1 MREVCR
7 WVIAVAI
14 AVVLTTWVQPC
25 DGWAGNSQ
33 IEAVVAEAVARNHT
47 VVAAREHYEAQT
59 KMPIQAA
66 TLPDPEVSLQQLTVG
81 GPKPFEG
88 YETSDFFY
96 TGIGAT
102 QEIPWPGKLRLR
114 SSAASR
120 DADIAKQQYEEARR
134 EVTEK
139 VRENCFELYFLAQ
152 RVALLGSSRDQ
163 LTEIARFTED
173 QYRLGK
179 GQQADLI
186 KAQLAA
192 TAVLKEMEMARQE
205 IAQRQVTLKSILGR
219 DPDSRNIEIS
229 DLAPTVISAQ
239 MDRNRVIEIARQ
251 NPTAVRMAEAD
262 ASKSEISLKLAEEDY
277 IPDFSAGYTYQ
288 KTGPGFRD
296 YYMLSLGAKIPL
308 YFWRK
313 QKPAVEQAALERE
326 SAREKLR
333 ASKIDAVGEV
343 DRDWISLKTQERVM
357 SLYRDGLL
365 PQARATF
372 ESAMT
377 SYRTGRVDFQ
387 TLLSAAVEQL
397 NMNEEYYRAIT
408 DREIAIARIEQMIGE
423 DL

>member
-1 MREVCR
+1 MLGF
-7 WVIAVAI
+7 
-14 AVVLTTWVQPC
+14 AVVIGALAQPR
-25 DGWAGNSQ
+25 DGWPANSQ
-33 IEAVVAEAVARNHT
+33 IEAIVAEAVERNPA
-47 VVAAREHYEAQT
+47 VAAAREHYKAQE
-59 KMPIQAA
+59 KMPIQAG
-66 TLPDPEVSLQQLTVG
+66 TLSDPEISLQQLTVG

-114 SSAASR
+114 SSAATR
-120 DADIAKQQYEEARR
+120 DGEIAKQQYEEARR
-134 EVTEK
+134 EVAQK
-139 VRENCFELYFLAQ
+139 VRENCFELFFLG
-152 RVALLGSSRDQ
+152 RRIALLGASRDQ
-163 LTEIARFTED
+163 LSDVARFTEE
-173 QYRLGK
+173 QYRVGK
-179 GQQADLI
+179 GQQTDLI

-192 TAVLKEMEMARQE
+192 TTVLKEIEMTHQE
-205 IAQRQVTLKSILGR
+205 LAQGQVTLKSILGR

-229 DLAPTVISAQ
+229 DLAPTVISDHI
-239 MDRNRVIEIARQ
+239 DRNQLMELAAQ
-251 NPTAVRMAEAD
+251 NPTQVRMAEAD
-262 ASKSEISLKLAEEDY
+262 ASKSEISLKLAQEDY

-313 QKPAVEQAALERE
+313 QKPAVEQAVLERE
-326 SAREKLR
+326 SARERLR
-333 ASKIDAVGEV
+333 ASKLDAVSEI

-365 PQARATF
+365 PQARASF
-372 ESAMT
+372 ESAMA

-397 NMNEEYYRAIT
+397 NMNEEYYRAMT
-408 DREIAIARIEQMIGE
+408 DREIAIARIEQLIGE
-423 DL
+423 KL

>member
-1 MREVCR
+1 MRVVFG
-7 WVIAVAI
+7 WMLAM
-14 AVVLTTWVQPC
+14 AVVMTVLVQPR
-25 DGWAGNSQ
+25 DGWAANSQ
-33 IEAVVAEAVARNHT
+33 IEAIVAEAVERNPA
-47 VVAAREHYEAQT
+47 VAAAREHYEAQE
-59 KMPIQAA
+59 KMPIQAG

-120 DADIAKQQYEEARR
+120 DAEIAKQQYQEARR
-134 EVTEK
+134 EVAQK
-139 VRENCFELYFLAQ
+139 VRENCFELHFLG
-152 RVALLGSSRDQ
+152 RRIALLEAGRDQ
-163 LTEIARFTED
+163 LSDIQRFTEE
-173 QYRLGK
+173 QYRVGK

-192 TAVLKEMEMARQE
+192 TTMLKEIEMTRQEMAQG
-205 IAQRQVTLKSILGR
+205 QVTLKSILGR
-219 DPDSRNIEIS
+219 DLDSRNIEIP
-229 DLAPTVISAQ
+229 DLTPTVISDHI
-239 MDRNRVIEIARQ
+239 DRNRLLELAAQ
-251 NPTAVRMAEAD
+251 NPTQVRMAAAD
-262 ASKSEISLKLAEEDY
+262 ASKSEISLKLAQEDY

-313 QKPAVEQAALERE
+313 QKPAVEQAVLERE
-326 SAREKLR
+326 SARERLR
-333 ASKIDAVGEV
+333 ASKLDAVSEI

-357 SLYRDGLL
+357 NLYRDGLL
-365 PQARATF
+365 PQARASF
-372 ESAMT
+372 ESAMA

-387 TLLSAAVEQL
+387 TLLSAAVDQL
-397 NMNEEYYRAIT
+397 NMNEEYYRAMT
-408 DREIAIARIEQMIGE
+408 DREIAITHIEQLIGE
-423 DL
+423 NL

>member
-1 MREVCR
+1 MLA
-7 WVIAVAI
+7 IAVAI
-14 AVVLTTWVQPC
+14 GAAAQAR
-25 DGWAGNSQ
+25 DGRCANLQ
-33 IEAVVAEAVARNHT
+33 IEAIVADAVEHNPA
-47 VVAAREHYEAQT
+47 VIAAREHYEAQG

-66 TLPDPEVSLQQLTVG
+66 TLPDPEISLQQLTVG

-114 SSAASR
+114 AGAASR
-120 DADIAKQQYEEARR
+120 DAEIAKQQYEEARR
-134 EVTEK
+134 DVAEK
-139 VRENCFELYFLAQ
+139 VRENCFELFFLSQ
-152 RVALLGSSRDQ
+152 RIRLLGASRDQ
-163 LTEIARFTED
+163 LSDIARFAED

-192 TAVLKEMEMARQE
+192 TAMLKEIEMTRQE
-205 IAQRQVTLKSILGR
+205 IAQRQITLKSILGR
-219 DPDSRNIEIS
+219 DVDSRNIQIS
-229 DLAPTVISAQ
+229 DLAPTVISDHI
-239 MDRNRVIEIARQ
+239 DRNQLMELAAH

-262 ASKSEISLKLAEEDY
+262 AGKSEISLKLAQEDY
-277 IPDFSAGYTYQ
+277 IPDFNVGYTYQ

-326 SAREKLR
+326 SAKERLR
-333 ASKIDAVGEV
+333 ASKLDAAGEI

-372 ESAMT
+372 ESAMA

-408 DREIAIARIEQMIGE
+408 DRELAIARIEQMIGE
-423 DL
+423 NL

>member
-1 MREVCR
+1 MRDVFR
-7 WVIAVAI
+7 WTLAFAVAVSVATI
-14 AVVLTTWVQPC
+14 TR
-25 DGWAGNSQ
+25 DGRCANSQ
-33 IEAVVAEAVARNHT
+33 IEAVVAEAVERNPS
-47 VVAAREHYEAQT
+47 VIAAREHYEAQG

-96 TGIGAT
+96 TGFGAT
-102 QEIPWPGKLRLR
+102 QEIPWPDKLRLR
-114 SSAASR
+114 SDAASR
-120 DADIAKQQYEEARR
+120 DAEIAKQQYEEARR
-134 EVTEK
+134 DIVEK
-139 VRENCFELYFLAQ
+139 VRENCFELFFLGQ
-152 RVALLGSSRDQ
+152 RIALLGASRDQ
-163 LTEIARFTED
+163 LSDIARFAED

-192 TAVLKEMEMARQE
+192 TAVLKEIEMSRQE
-205 IAQRQVTLKSILGR
+205 MAQRQVTLKSILGR
-219 DPDSRNIEIS
+219 DMDTRNIEITA
-229 DLAPTVISAQ
+229 LAPTVISSGIGR
-239 MDRNRVIEIARQ
+239 DRLIELAAQ
-251 NPTAVRMAEAD
+251 NPTTVRMAEAD
-262 ASKSEISLKLAEEDY
+262 ANKSDISLKLAQEDY
-277 IPDFSAGYTYQ
+277 VPDFSAGYSYQ

-326 SAREKLR
+326 SARERLR
-333 ASKIDAVGEV
+333 ASKLDAASEV

-357 SLYRDGLL
+357 NLYREGLL
-365 PQARATF
+365 PQAHATF
-372 ESAMT
+372 ESAMA

-387 TLLSAAVEQL
+387 TLLSAAVDQL
-397 NMNEEYYRAIT
+397 NMNEEYYRALT

-423 DL
+423 NL

>member
-1 MREVCR
+1 M
-7 WVIAVAI
+7 IA
-14 AVVLTTWVQPC
+14 AVVLQC
-25 DGWAGNSQ
+25 SEGWSASSQ
-33 IEAVVAEAVARNHT
+33 IEAIVAEAVERNPG
-47 VVAAREHYEAQT
+47 VIAAREHYEAQT
-59 KMPIQAA
+59 KIPIQVA
-66 TLPDPEVSLQQLTVG
+66 TLPDPEISFQQLTVG

-120 DADIAKQQYEEARR
+120 DADIAKEQLEEARR
-134 EVTEK
+134 GVAEK
-139 VRENCFELYFLAQ
+139 VRENCLELLFLGQ
-152 RVALLGSSRDQ
+152 RLALLTTSRDQ
-163 LTEIARFTED
+163 LSDIARFAED
-173 QYRLGK
+173 QYRVGK

-192 TAVLKEMEMARQE
+192 TAVLKEIEMARQE
-205 IAQRQVTLKSILGR
+205 IAQRQITLKSILGR
-219 DPDSRNIEIS
+219 DADSRNLEIS
-229 DLAPTVISAQ
+229 GLVPTVISAQ
-239 MDRNRVIEIARQ
+239 MDRDRLIELAAQ

-262 ASKSEISLKLAEEDY
+262 ASKSEISLKLAQEDY

-326 SAREKLR
+326 SAHERLRGSKL
-333 ASKIDAVGEV
+333 DAISEI
-343 DRDWISLKTQERVM
+343 DRDWISIKTQDRVM

-365 PQARATF
+365 PQARASF
-372 ESAMT
+372 ESAMA

-387 TLLSAAVEQL
+387 TMLAAAVDQL
-397 NMNEEYYRAIT
+397 NMSEEYYRAIT

-423 DL
+423 NL

>member
-1 MREVCR
+1 MLA
-7 WVIAVAI
+7 IAVAI
-14 AVVLTTWVQPC
+14 GAVALPR
-25 DGWAGNSQ
+25 DGWSSNSQ
-33 IEAVVAEAVARNHT
+33 IEAIVAEAAERNPS
-47 VVAAREHYEAQT
+47 VIAAREHYQAQE

-66 TLPDPEVSLQQLTVG
+66 TLPDPELSLQQLTVG

-102 QEIPWPGKLRLR
+102 QEIPWPDKLRLR
-114 SSAASR
+114 SRAASR
-120 DADIAKQQYEEARR
+120 DADIARQQYEEARR
-134 EVTEK
+134 DVAEK
-139 VRENCFELYFLAQ
+139 VRENCFELFFLAQ
-152 RVALLGSSRDQ
+152 RLALLGASRDQ
-163 LTEIARFTED
+163 LSDIARFAED

-192 TAVLKEMEMARQE
+192 TAVLKEIEMTRQE
-205 IAQRQVTLKSILGR
+205 MAQRQVTLKSILGR
-219 DPDSRNIEIS
+219 DLDSRNIEIT
-229 DLAPTVISAQ
+229 DLTPTVISAGI
-239 MDRNRVIEIARQ
+239 DRDRLVELAAQ
-251 NPTAVRMAEAD
+251 NPTQVRMAEAD
-262 ASKSEISLKLAEEDY
+262 AAKSEISLKLAQEDY

-326 SAREKLR
+326 SAKERVR
-333 ASKIDAVGEV
+333 ASKLDAASEI
-343 DRDWISLKTQERVM
+343 DRDWISLKTQERVTN
-357 SLYRDGLL
+357 LYRDGLL

-372 ESAMT
+372 ESAT
-377 SYRTGRVDFQ
+377 ASYRTGRVDFQ

-423 DL
+423 NL

>member
-1 MREVCR
+1 ML
-7 WVIAVAI
+7 AM
-14 AVVLTTWVQPC
+14 AVVMTVLVQPR
-25 DGWAGNSQ
+25 DGWAANSQ
-33 IEAVVAEAVARNHT
+33 IEAIVAEAVERNPA
-47 VVAAREHYEAQT
+47 VAAAREHYEAQE
-59 KMPIQAA
+59 KMPIQAG

-120 DADIAKQQYEEARR
+120 DAEIAKQQYQEARR
-134 EVTEK
+134 EVAQK
-139 VRENCFELYFLAQ
+139 VRENCFELHFLG
-152 RVALLGSSRDQ
+152 RRIALLEASRDQ
-163 LTEIARFTED
+163 LSDIQRFTEE
-173 QYRLGK
+173 QYRVGK

-192 TAVLKEMEMARQE
+192 TTMLKEIEMTRQEMAQG
-205 IAQRQVTLKSILGR
+205 QVTLKSILGR
-219 DPDSRNIEIS
+219 DLDSRNIEIP
-229 DLAPTVISAQ
+229 DLTPTVISDHI
-239 MDRNRVIEIARQ
+239 DRNRLLELAAQ
-251 NPTAVRMAEAD
+251 NPTQVRMAAAD
-262 ASKSEISLKLAEEDY
+262 ASKSEISLKLAQEDY

-313 QKPAVEQAALERE
+313 QKPAVEQAVLERE
-326 SAREKLR
+326 SARQRLR
-333 ASKIDAVGEV
+333 ASKLDAVSEI

-357 SLYRDGLL
+357 NLYRDGLL
-365 PQARATF
+365 PQARASF
-372 ESAMT
+372 ESAMA

-397 NMNEEYYRAIT
+397 NMNEEYYRAMT
-408 DREIAIARIEQMIGE
+408 DREIAIAHIEQLIGE
-423 DL
+423 NL

>member
-1 MREVCR
+1 MRELFR
-7 WVIAVAI
+7 WMLGFAVVIAAL
-14 AVVLTTWVQPC
+14 AQPR
-25 DGWAGNSQ
+25 DGWPANSQ
-33 IEAVVAEAVARNHT
+33 IEAIVAEAVERNPA
-47 VVAAREHYEAQT
+47 VAAAREHYEAQE
-59 KMPIQAA
+59 KMPIQAG
-66 TLPDPEVSLQQLTVG
+66 TLPDPEISLQQLTVG

-114 SSAASR
+114 SSAAAR
-120 DADIAKQQYEEARR
+120 DGEIAKQQYEEVRR
-134 EVTEK
+134 EVAQK
-139 VRENCFELYFLAQ
+139 VRENCFELFFLG
-152 RVALLGSSRDQ
+152 RRIALLGASRDQ
-163 LTEIARFTED
+163 LSDVARFTEE
-173 QYRLGK
+173 QYRVGK
-179 GQQADLI
+179 GQQTDLI

-192 TAVLKEMEMARQE
+192 TTVLKEIEMTRQE
-205 IAQRQVTLKSILGR
+205 LAQGQVTLKAILGR

-229 DLAPTVISAQ
+229 DLAPTVISDHI
-239 MDRNRVIEIARQ
+239 DRNQLMELAAQ
-251 NPTAVRMAEAD
+251 NPTQVRMAEAD
-262 ASKSEISLKLAEEDY
+262 ASKSEISLQLAQEDY

-313 QKPAVEQAALERE
+313 QKPAVEQAVLERE
-326 SAREKLR
+326 SARERLR
-333 ASKIDAVGEV
+333 ASKLDAVSEI

-365 PQARATF
+365 PQARASF
-372 ESAMT
+372 ESAMA

-397 NMNEEYYRAIT
+397 NMNEEYYRAMT
-408 DREIAIARIEQMIGE
+408 DREIAIARIEQLIGE
-423 DL
+423 NL

>member
-1 MREVCR
+1 MLA
-7 WVIAVAI
+7 IAVAI
-14 AVVLTTWVQPC
+14 GAAAQPR
-25 DGWAGNSQ
+25 DGWSANSQ
-33 IEAVVAEAVARNHT
+33 IEAIVTEAVERNPA
-47 VVAAREHYEAQT
+47 VAAAREHYEAQG
-59 KMPIQAA
+59 KMPIQAG
-66 TLPDPEVSLQQLTVG
+66 TLPDPEISLQQLPVG

-102 QEIPWPGKLRLR
+102 QEIPWPDKLRLR

-120 DADIAKQQYEEARR
+120 DAEIAQQQYEEARR
-134 EVTEK
+134 EVAQK
-139 VRENCFELYFLAQ
+139 VRENCFELFFLGQ
-152 RVALLGSSRDQ
+152 RIALLGTSRDQ
-163 LTEIARFTED
+163 LSDIARFTEE

-186 KAQLAA
+186 KAHLAA
-192 TAVLKEMEMARQE
+192 TAVLKEIEMARQE
-205 IAQRQVTLKSILGR
+205 MAQRQVTLKSILGR

-229 DLAPTVISAQ
+229 DLAPTVISDHI
-239 MDRNRVIEIARQ
+239 DRAGLRALAAKT
-251 NPTAVRMAEAD
+251 PTQVRMAEVD
-262 ASKSEISLKLAEEDY
+262 ASKSEISLKLAQEDY
-277 IPDFSAGYTYQ
+277 LPDFSAGYTYQ

-313 QKPAVEQAALERE
+313 QKPAVEQAVLERE
-326 SAREKLR
+326 SAKERLR
-333 ASKIDAVGEV
+333 ASKLDAASEI

-357 SLYRDGLL
+357 NLYRDGLL

-372 ESAMT
+372 ESAMG

-387 TLLSAAVEQL
+387 TLLSAAIEQL

-408 DREIAIARIEQMIGE
+408 DRELAIARIEQMIGE
-423 DL
+423 NL

>member
-1 MREVCR
+1 MLGF
-7 WVIAVAI
+7 
-14 AVVLTTWVQPC
+14 AVVIGALAQPR
-25 DGWAGNSQ
+25 DGWPANSQ
-33 IEAVVAEAVARNHT
+33 IEAIVAEAVERNP
-47 VVAAREHYEAQT
+47 VVAAAREHYKAQE
-59 KMPIQAA
+59 KMPIQAG
-66 TLPDPEVSLQQLTVG
+66 TLPDPEISLQQLTVG

-114 SSAASR
+114 SSAAAR
-120 DADIAKQQYEEARR
+120 DGEIAKQQYEEARR
-134 EVTEK
+134 EVAQK
-139 VRENCFELYFLAQ
+139 VRENCFELFFLG
-152 RVALLGSSRDQ
+152 RRIALLGASRDQ
-163 LTEIARFTED
+163 LSDVARFTEE
-173 QYRLGK
+173 QYRVGK
-179 GQQADLI
+179 GQQTDLI

-192 TAVLKEMEMARQE
+192 TTVLKEIEMTHQE
-205 IAQRQVTLKSILGR
+205 LAQGQVTLKSILGR

-229 DLAPTVISAQ
+229 DLAPTVISDHI
-239 MDRNRVIEIARQ
+239 DRNQLMELAAQ
-251 NPTAVRMAEAD
+251 NPTQVRMAEAD
-262 ASKSEISLKLAEEDY
+262 ASKSEISLKLAQEDY

-313 QKPAVEQAALERE
+313 QKPAVEQAVLERE
-326 SAREKLR
+326 SARERLR
-333 ASKIDAVGEV
+333 ASKLDAVSEI

-365 PQARATF
+365 PQARASF
-372 ESAMT
+372 ESAMA

-397 NMNEEYYRAIT
+397 NMNEEYYRAMT
-408 DREIAIARIEQMIGE
+408 DREIAIARIVQLIGE
-423 DL
+423 KL

>member
-1 MREVCR
+1 M
-7 WVIAVAI
+7 IAITLAI
-14 AVVLTTWVQPC
+14 GAAALPRDAWS
-25 DGWAGNSQ
+25 ANAQ
-33 IEAVVAEAVARNHT
+33 IEAIVAEAVARNPA
-47 VVAAREHYEAQT
+47 VIAAREHYEAQG

-66 TLPDPEVSLQQLTVG
+66 TLPDPEISLQQLTVG

-102 QEIPWPGKLRLR
+102 QEIPWPDKLRLR

-120 DADIAKQQYEEARR
+120 DAEIAKQQFEAARR
-134 EVTEK
+134 DIAEK
-139 VRENCFELYFLAQ
+139 VRENCYELYFLG
-152 RVALLGSSRDQ
+152 RRIALLSAGRDQ
-163 LTEIARFTED
+163 LTDISRFTEE

-192 TAVLKEMEMARQE
+192 TAVLKEIEMTRQE
-205 IAQRQVTLKSILGR
+205 MAQRQITLKSILGR
-219 DPDSRNIEIS
+219 DADSRNIEIS
-229 DLAPTVISAQ
+229 DLAPTVISAGT
-239 MDRNRVIEIARQ
+239 DRNRLVELAAQ
-251 NPTAVRMAEAD
+251 NPTEVRMAEAD
-262 ASKSEISLKLAEEDY
+262 ASKSEISLKLAQEDY

-326 SAREKLR
+326 SARERLR
-333 ASKIDAVGEV
+333 ASKLDAAGEV
-343 DRDWISLKTQERVM
+343 DREWISLKTQERVM
-357 SLYRDGLL
+357 NLYRDGLL

-372 ESAMT
+372 ESAMA

-397 NMNEEYYRAIT
+397 NMNEEYFRAIT

-423 DL
+423 TL

>member
-1 MREVCR
+1 MLA
-7 WVIAVAI
+7 IAVAI
-14 AVVLTTWVQPC
+14 GAAAQSR
-25 DGWAGNSQ
+25 DGWSANSQ
-33 IEAVVAEAVARNHT
+33 IEAIVAEAVERNPG
-47 VVAAREHYEAQT
+47 VIAAREHYEAQG
-59 KMPIQAA
+59 KMPIQVA

-88 YETSDFFY
+88 SETSDFFY

-114 SSAASR
+114 AKAASR

-139 VRENCFELYFLAQ
+139 VRENCFELHFLGQ
-152 RVALLGSSRDQ
+152 RVALLEASRDQ
-163 LTEIARFTED
+163 LSQIAHFSED

-192 TAVLKEMEMARQE
+192 TSVLKEIEMTRLE
-205 IAQRQVTLKSILGR
+205 SAQRQVTLKSILGR
-219 DPDSRNIEIS
+219 DPDSGNLEIS
-229 DLAPTVISAQ
+229 DFAPTTIAQ
-239 MDRNRVIEIARQ
+239 SMDRTRLIELADH
-251 NPTAVRMAEAD
+251 NPTAVRMAEED
-262 ASKSEISLKLAEEDY
+262 ASKSETSLQLAQEDY
-277 IPDFSAGYTYQ
+277 IPDFSLGYTYQ

-313 QKPAVEQAALERE
+313 QKPAVEQAALERG
-326 SAREKLR
+326 SAKERLR
-333 ASKIDAVGEV
+333 ASKLDAASEI
-343 DRDWISLKTQERVM
+343 DRDWISLKTQDRVM
-357 SLYRDGLL
+357 NLYREGLL

-372 ESAMT
+372 ESAMA
-377 SYRTGRVDFQ
+377 SYQTGRVDFQ

-397 NMNEEYYRAIT
+397 NMNEEYDRAIT

>member
-1 MREVCR
+1 M
-7 WVIAVAI
+7 IAITLAI
-14 AVVLTTWVQPC
+14 GAAALPRDAWS
-25 DGWAGNSQ
+25 ANAQ
-33 IEAVVAEAVARNHT
+33 IEAIVAEAVARNPA
-47 VVAAREHYEAQT
+47 VIAAREHYEAQG

-66 TLPDPEVSLQQLTVG
+66 TLPDPEISLQQLTVG

-102 QEIPWPGKLRLR
+102 QEIPWPDKLRLR

-120 DADIAKQQYEEARR
+120 DAEIAKQQFEAARR
-134 EVTEK
+134 DIAEK
-139 VRENCFELYFLAQ
+139 VRENCYELYFLG
-152 RVALLGSSRDQ
+152 RRIALLSAGRDQ
-163 LTEIARFTED
+163 LTDISRFTEE

-192 TAVLKEMEMARQE
+192 TAVLKEIEMTRQE
-205 IAQRQVTLKSILGR
+205 MAQRQITLKSILGR
-219 DPDSRNIEIS
+219 DADSRNIEIS
-229 DLAPTVISAQ
+229 DLAPTVISAGT
-239 MDRNRVIEIARQ
+239 DRNLLVELAAQ
-251 NPTAVRMAEAD
+251 NPTEVRMAEAD
-262 ASKSEISLKLAEEDY
+262 ASKSEISLKLAQEDY

-313 QKPAVEQAALERE
+313 QKPAVEQAALERK
-326 SAREKLR
+326 SARERLR
-333 ASKIDAVGEV
+333 ASKLDAAGEV
-343 DRDWISLKTQERVM
+343 DREWISLKTQERVM
-357 SLYRDGLL
+357 NLYRDGLL

-372 ESAMT
+372 ESAMA

-397 NMNEEYYRAIT
+397 NMNEEYFRAIT

-423 DL
+423 TL

>member
-1 MREVCR
+1 M
-7 WVIAVAI
+7 IAITLAI
-14 AVVLTTWVQPC
+14 GAAALPRDAWS
-25 DGWAGNSQ
+25 ANAQ
-33 IEAVVAEAVARNHT
+33 IEAIVAEAVARNPA
-47 VVAAREHYEAQT
+47 VIAAREHYEAQG

-66 TLPDPEVSLQQLTVG
+66 TLPDPEISLQQLTVG

-102 QEIPWPGKLRLR
+102 QEIPWPDKLRLR

-120 DADIAKQQYEEARR
+120 DAEIAKQQLEAARR
-134 EVTEK
+134 DIAEK
-139 VRENCFELYFLAQ
+139 VRENCYELYFLG
-152 RVALLGSSRDQ
+152 RRIALLSAGRDQ
-163 LTEIARFTED
+163 LTDISRFTEE

-192 TAVLKEMEMARQE
+192 TAVLKEIEMTRQE
-205 IAQRQVTLKSILGR
+205 MAQRQITLKSILGR
-219 DPDSRNIEIS
+219 DADSRNIEIS
-229 DLAPTVISAQ
+229 DLAPTVISAGT
-239 MDRNRVIEIARQ
+239 DRNRLVELAAQ
-251 NPTAVRMAEAD
+251 NPTEVRMAEAD
-262 ASKSEISLKLAEEDY
+262 ASKSEISLKLAQEDY

-326 SAREKLR
+326 SARERLR
-333 ASKIDAVGEV
+333 ASKLDAAGEV
-343 DRDWISLKTQERVM
+343 DREWISLKTQERVM
-357 SLYRDGLL
+357 NLYRDGLL

-372 ESAMT
+372 ESAMA

-397 NMNEEYYRAIT
+397 NMNEEYFRAIT

-423 DL
+423 TL

>member
-1 MREVCR
+1 M
-7 WVIAVAI
+7 AVAI
-14 AVVLTTWVQPC
+14 IAAVLLQGRA
-25 DGWAGNSQ
+25 GWSANSQ
-33 IEAVVAEAVARNHT
+33 IEAIVAEAVERNPS
-47 VVAAREHYEAQT
+47 VIAAREHYEAQA

-66 TLPDPEVSLQQLTVG
+66 TLPDPEISLQQLTVG

-120 DADIAKQQYEEARR
+120 DAEIAKEQLEEARR
-134 EVTEK
+134 DVAEK
-139 VRENCFELYFLAQ
+139 VRENCFELLFLSQ
-152 RVALLGSSRDQ
+152 RMALLSASRDQ
-163 LTEIARFTED
+163 LSDIARFAED
-173 QYRLGK
+173 QYRVGK

-192 TAVLKEMEMARQE
+192 TAVLKEIEMARQE
-205 IAQRQVTLKSILGR
+205 TAQRQVTLKSILGR
-219 DPDSRNIEIS
+219 DADSRNLEIS
-229 DLAPTVISAQ
+229 DLAPTEISAQ
-239 MDRNRVIEIARQ
+239 MNRDRLIELAAQ

-262 ASKSEISLKLAEEDY
+262 ASKSEISLKLAQEDY
-277 IPDFSAGYTYQ
+277 IPDFDAGYTYQ

-296 YYMLSLGAKIPL
+296 YYMFSLGAKIPL

-326 SAREKLR
+326 SAHERLRGSKL
-333 ASKIDAVGEV
+333 DAISEI
-343 DRDWISLKTQERVM
+343 DRDWISIKTQDRVM

-365 PQARATF
+365 PQARASF
-372 ESAMT
+372 ESAMA

-387 TLLSAAVEQL
+387 TMLSAAVDQL
-397 NMNEEYYRAIT
+397 NMNEEYFRAIT

-423 DL
+423 NL

>member
-1 MREVCR
+1 MKEVFR
-7 WVIAVAI
+7 WMLAIAVAVG
-14 AVVLTTWVQPC
+14 AAALPRE
-25 DGWAGNSQ
+25 GWSANSQ
-33 IEAVVAEAVARNHT
+33 IEAIVAEAIARNHG
-47 VVAAREHYEAQT
+47 VVAAREHYQAQT

-102 QEIPWPGKLRLR
+102 QEIPWPDKLRLR
-114 SSAASR
+114 STVASR
-120 DADIAKQQYEEARR
+120 DADIAKQQYEETRR

-139 VRENCFELYFLAQ
+139 VRENCFELYFLGQ
-152 RVALLGSSRDQ
+152 RIALLGANRDQ
-163 LTEIARFTED
+163 LSEIAHFTED

-192 TAVLKEMEMARQE
+192 TTVLKEIEMARQE
-205 IAQRQVTLKSILGR
+205 SAQRQVTLKSILGR
-219 DPDSRNIEIS
+219 DPDSRNLEITEV
-229 DLAPTVISAQ
+229 APTVISDHL
-239 MDRNRVIEIARQ
+239 DRSRLIELAAQ
-251 NPTAVRMAEAD
+251 NPTAVRIAEAD
-262 ASKSEISLKLAEEDY
+262 ASKSETSLKLAQEDY
-277 IPDFSAGYTYQ
+277 IPDFSLGYTYQ

-326 SAREKLR
+326 SAKERLRGSKLDA
-333 ASKIDAVGEV
+333 ASEI

-357 SLYRDGLL
+357 NLYRDGLL
-365 PQARATF
+365 PQARATY
-372 ESAMT
+372 ETAMA

-387 TLLSAAVEQL
+387 TLLSATIDQL

-408 DREIAIARIEQMIGE
+408 DREITIARIEQMIGE
-423 DL
+423 NL